1 MNIHISSLLQK
12 MEDELKKAKECTQ
25 ENELKMHIAVI
36 RSLCD
41 VIVEPQQR
49 PSVQSSP
56 TANKPSSDQL
66 MLEKMMG
73 SAGAE
78 QYKKQEKQK
87 HEDDGNGDS
96 IFDF

>member
-1 MNIHISSLLQK
+1 MNIHISSLLEK
-12 MEDELKKAKECTQ
+12 MEDELKKAKECSQ

-56 TANKPSSDQL
+56 YVQTANKPSSDQL
-66 MLEKMMG
+66 MLEK
-73 SAGAE
+73 
-78 QYKKQEKQK
+78 
-87 HEDDGNGDS
+87 
-96 IFDF
+96 

>member
-1 MNIHISSLLQK
+1 
-12 MEDELKKAKECTQ
+12 
-25 ENELKMHIAVI
+25 
-36 RSLCD
+36 
-41 VIVEPQQR
+41 
-49 PSVQSSP
+49 
-56 TANKPSSDQL
+56 

-87 HEDDGNGDS
+87 HEDDGNGDF